1 MQPFRVAIDRNPV
14 KVAGCL
20 KPCNMGN
27 FHSSQGTKRTMP
39 KLAEL
44 AEAIKADLIGEPDAD
59 IRRARPFD
67 LASEGDV
74 TLAASAAYTARLADS
89 RASAVIVSAPIE
101 GSSRNLLVAANPK
114 LAFARAIEALH
125 KTEYQAHGVSSD
137 VIVGQ
142 GTTLGEQLSVYP
154 RVTIGRDAV
163 IGDRVTMHSG
173 VVIGDR
179 CVIGDDSVIHPNVS
193 IYHDCEIGR
202 RVIVHAGT
210 VIGADGFGFV
220 ADEQGSQVKLLQL
233 GRVRIEDDCE
243 IGANCAIDRGGF
255 GDTVLRRGVKLDN
268 LIQIG
273 HNCDIGEDTV
283 IAALAGL
290 SGGTRVGRRCV
301 IAGQVGTNQ
310 HITIGDGATIT
321 GQAGVTK
328 NVRAGSFVAGT
339 PIQDYNAWRRSQ
351 VLYSKLPEIAER
363 LKQLEEIVA
372 ALTPNS
378 APDTE

>member
-1 MQPFRVAIDRNPV
+1 MF
-14 KVAGCL
+14 
-20 KPCNMGN
+20 
-27 FHSSQGTKRTMP
+27 MP

-44 AEAIKADLIGEPDAD
+44 AQLIHADLIGEPDAD

-74 TLAASAAYTARLADS
+74 TLAANASYAARVNESLAT
-89 RASAVIVSAPIE
+89 AVIVAAPIA
-101 GSSRNLLVAANPK
+101 GSLRNLLVAGNPK

-125 KTEYQAHGVSSD
+125 KSDYKAIGVSGD
-137 VIVGQ
+137 MIAGQ
-142 GTTLGEQLSVYP
+142 GTVLGEKLSIYP
-154 RVTIGRDAV
+154 RVTIGQNVV
-163 IGDRVTMHSG
+163 IGDRVTLHSG

-179 CVIGDDSVIHPNVS
+179 CTVGDDAVIRANVS
-193 IYHDCEIGR
+193 VYHDCEIGR
-202 RVIVHAGT
+202 RVIIHAGT

-220 ADEQGSQVKLLQL
+220 PDEEGRQVKMLQL

-268 LIQIG
+268 LIQAG
-273 HNCDIGEDTV
+273 HNCEIGEDTV
-283 IAALAGL
+283 VAALTGF

-328 NVRAGSFVAGT
+328 NVRAGGVMAGT

-351 VLYSKLPEIAER
+351 VLYSRLPEMAER
-363 LKQLEEIVA
+363 LRRLERIVKEKEEV
-372 ALTPNS
+372 S
-378 APDTE
+378 EK